1 MFQKI
6 EWCILKLRD
15 DYKWWVEKISHDLSP
30 DAESGGIIDPRQ
42 FEYMI
47 ELMSPLMDY
56 GLHDEIIENAF
67 LKYRIVS
74 ELPDN
79 RIKVEHTATK
89 VMTSGEP
96 LFLMPHIVADN
107 DGPYGEFIHSIIRS
121 RMKLLNES
129 NDFKGPIDVEEI
141 EESIREK
148 TREQYAE
155 GNVTHVFDEI
165 VDILEYTPAGYDVAK
180 KGEYEGEEEEEVD
193 ELAYVVEDEDVEAD
207 EINWNNEELKNLE
220 IIE

>member
-1 MFQKI
+1 M
-6 EWCILKLRD
+6 
-15 DYKWWVEKISHDLSP
+15 SHDHSP
-30 DAESGGIIDPRQ
+30 DGESVGVIDPRQ

-47 ELMSPLMDY
+47 ELMSPLMEY
-56 GLHDEIIENAF
+56 GLHNEIIENAF
-67 LKYRIVS
+67 MKYRIVM
-74 ELPDN
+74 ELPEN
-79 RIKVEHTATK
+79 RVKVEHTTTK

-96 LFLMPHIVADN
+96 LFLMPNVVADN
-107 DGPYGEFIHSIIRS
+107 DGPYGEFIHSMIRS

-129 NDFKGPIDVEEI
+129 NEFKGPIDVEEI

-148 TREQYAE
+148 AQEQHT
-155 GNVTHVFDEI
+155 GGSVLHIFDEI

-193 ELAYVVEDEDVEAD
+193 ELAYVVEEEEAEAD